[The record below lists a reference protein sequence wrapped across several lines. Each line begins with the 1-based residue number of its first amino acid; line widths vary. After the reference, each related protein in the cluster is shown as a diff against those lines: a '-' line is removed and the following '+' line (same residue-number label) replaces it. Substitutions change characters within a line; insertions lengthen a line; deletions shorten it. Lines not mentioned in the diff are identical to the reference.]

1 MITNTNVQLVHCL
14 FWSFSSNFFSHLP
27 IHDIEFLFYHVT
39 LVFFFSSFCLMDFFD
54 IPNSLGVLFY
64 STLFKVNCG
73 CEIICLYLHISGV
86 TIISINMD
94 CRKFYFFSYKNCPEC
109 LCLNDVVNILIIC
122 FIEFISK
129 SLYSYFH

>member
-1 MITNTNVQLVHCL
+1 MCNLSIVYFGV
-14 FWSFSSNFFSHLP
+14 FLP
-27 IHDIEFLFYHVT
+27 IFFRIYLSMILNSFFYHVT

-94 CRKFYFFSYKNCPEC
+94 CRKFYFFSYKNCPEF